1 MNNREISKNI
11 EQLIPQLSI
20 SQMEELFKIIQKN
33 KCNYTV
39 NNNGIFLNLSWLSEE
54 VLLNINNFVKFCLE
68 SKEELDKY
76 ELEYEELNRQLQ
88 DTNNNNTL
96 ENIKSSQKQVSNKI
110 DIKNANSR
118 ISSSMKFY
126 LLKKK
131 FLRNTFFCTSINQY
145 MNKLVKE
152 EPLLL
157 K

>member
-110 DIKNANSR
+110 DIKNTNSR

-145 MNKLVKE
+145 INKLVKE

>member
-1 MNNREISKNI
+1 MNNREIAKHI

-20 SQMEELFKIIQKN
+20 SQMEELFKIIQQN

-54 VLLNINNFVKFCLE
+54 VLKNINNFVKFCLE

-76 ELEYEELNRQLQ
+76 ELEYEELNKQLQ
-88 DTNNNNTL
+88 DTNEKNKL
-96 ENIKSSQKQVSNKI
+96 EEIKSIQKQISNKL
-110 DIKNANSR
+110 DIKSATSR

-131 FLRNTFFCTSINQY
+131 FLRNTLFSTSINQSI
-145 MNKLVKE
+145 NKLVKE
-152 EPLLL
+152 EPILI